1 MGHRAWSCLL
11 NEANLGGAY
20 PPVSRHVNQFFEYAE
35 QKSEGADAWRYLVI
49 FLQIQELICKEPQ

>member
-1 MGHRAWSCLL
+1 M